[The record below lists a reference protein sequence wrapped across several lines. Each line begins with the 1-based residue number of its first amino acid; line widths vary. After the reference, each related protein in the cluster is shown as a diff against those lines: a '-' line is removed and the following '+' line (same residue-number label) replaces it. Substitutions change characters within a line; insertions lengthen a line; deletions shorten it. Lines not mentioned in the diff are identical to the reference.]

1 MIFALGVFISFL
13 LYKNSCRPHC
23 PSKLNQ
29 IKIFG
34 RTLHL
39 HHWLTSLLALA
50 YFRNPFIRGL
60 LVGGV
65 IHGIGM
71 YSDWYKIIK

>member
-1 MIFALGVFISFL
+1 MFGLGVFVSLFL
-13 LYKNSCRPHC
+13 YSNSCRPHC

-39 HHWLTSLLALA
+39 HHWLTSLLALT
-50 YFRNPFIRGL
+50 YFKNSFVRGL

-71 YSDWYKIIK
+71 YDDWYKIIK

>member
-1 MIFALGVFISFL
+1 MMFGLGVLISLL
-13 LYKNSCRPHC
+13 LYTNSCRPHC

-29 IKIFG
+29 IKMFG

-50 YFRNPFIRGL
+50 YFKNPFIRGL
-60 LVGGV
+60 LTGGV
-65 IHGIGM
+65 IHGIAM
-71 YSDWYKIIK
+71 YEDWYKIII

>member
-1 MIFALGVFISFL
+1 MMFGLGVLISLL
-13 LYKNSCRPHC
+13 LYTNSCRPHC

-29 IKIFG
+29 IKMFG

-39 HHWLTSLLALA
+39 HHWLTSLLTLM
-50 YFRNPFIRGL
+50 YFKNPFIRGL

-65 IHGIGM
+65 VHGIGM
-71 YSDWYKIIK
+71 YEDWYKIIR

>member
-1 MIFALGVFISFL
+1 MIFGLGVIISLL
-13 LYKNSCRPHC
+13 LYTNNCRPHC

-34 RTLHL
+34 KKLHL
-39 HHWLTSLLALA
+39 HHWLMSLLALA

-65 IHGIGM
+65 VHGIGM
-71 YSDWYKIIK
+71 YDDWYKIIR

>member
-1 MIFALGVFISFL
+1 MIFGLGVLISFL
-13 LYKNSCRPHC
+13 LYKNTCTPQC
-23 PSKLNQ
+23 PSKFNQ

-34 RTLHL
+34 QTLHL
-39 HHWLTSLLALA
+39 HHWLTSLLALT
-50 YFRNPFIRGL
+50 YFTNPFIRGL

-71 YSDWYKIIK
+71 YDDWYKIII

>member
-1 MIFALGVFISFL
+1 MIFGLGVLISFL
-13 LYKNSCRPHC
+13 LYKNTCTPQC
-23 PSKLNQ
+23 PSKFNQ

-34 RTLHL
+34 RTLHI
-39 HHWLTSLLALA
+39 HHWLTSLLALT
-50 YFRNPFIRGL
+50 YFTNPFIRGL

-71 YSDWYKIIK
+71 YDDWYKIII

>member
-1 MIFALGVFISFL
+1 MIFGLGVLISFL
-13 LYKNSCRPHC
+13 LYKNTCTPQC
-23 PSKLNQ
+23 PSKFNQ

-39 HHWLTSLLALA
+39 HHWLTSLLALT
-50 YFRNPFIRGL
+50 YFTNPYIRGL

-71 YSDWYKIIK
+71 YDDWYKIII